1 MQILGLDVSYAQGT
15 ITDFAAA
22 HAAGYE
28 FMLIRMS
35 YAYPGQ
41 ACKFDI
47 KAARNYTGAKAAGF
61 IVGGY
66 HKVGWT
72 DPIVEADFFLQ
83 AMSPLADGDLL
94 AYDKEPNSD
103 VPIPPNW
110 SEWEQAFV
118 QRIHDRTG
126 VWPFDYSN
134 ISMYNAMPRE
144 GVVANCGPWVAA
156 PDWSFDAALPV
167 KDVVMIQ
174 QGPTAQVPGIPDNVT
189 DTNAF
194 FGTKEQLLSYAYKTP
209 QPSAPDPAPQPADPV
224 TPPVPEPAT
233 PPVSET
239 PPVATTDT
247 SPVVQPPVTAPEGS
261 GTPPSP
267 TPVVT
272 GPVATVPTS
281 TNTVKKTILA
291 LIAAACAAFV
301 ALLQWLH
308 TT

>member
-1 MQILGLDVSYAQGT
+1 MGYILGLDVSYAQGT
-15 ITDFAAA
+15 ITDFVAA
-22 HAAGYE
+22 HADYE

-41 ACKFDI
+41 ACKFDN
-47 KAARNYTGAKAAGF
+47 KAARNYEGAKAAGF

-72 DPIVEADFFLQ
+72 DPIVEADFFLE

-103 VPIPPNW
+103 VTVPPNW

-144 GVVANCGPWVAA
+144 GVVVNCGPWVAA
-156 PDWSFDAALPV
+156 PSWSFDAALPV
-167 KDVVMIQ
+167 KDVVMLQ

-209 QPSAPDPAPQPADPV
+209 QPTPGPADPV

-233 PPVSET
+233 PPVPET
-239 PPVATTDT
+239 PPVVTTDT
-247 SPVVQPPVTAPEGS
+247 PPVVQPPVAAPEGS
-261 GTPPSP
+261 GTPSGPG
-267 TPVVT
+267 PVVT
-272 GPVATVPTS
+272 GPLTPVPATTD
-281 TNTVKKTILA
+281 TVKKTILA

-301 ALLQWLH
+301 ALLRWLH
-308 TT
+308 T

>member
-167 KDVVMIQ
+167 KDVVMLQ
-174 QGPTAQVPGIPDNVT
+174 QGPTVQVPGIPDNVT
-189 DTNAF
+189 DTDAF

-209 QPSAPDPAPQPADPV
+209 QPSPGPADPV

-233 PPVSET
+233 PPVPET
-239 PPVATTDT
+239 PPVAPADT
-247 SPVVQPPVTAPEGS
+247 NGVVQPPVTAPQGS
-261 GTPPSP
+261 GTAPEPA
-267 TPVVT
+267 PVVT
-272 GPVATVPTS
+272 GPATPVPS
-281 TNTVKKTILA
+281 NDAVKKTILA
-291 LIAAACAAFV
+291 LIAAAAAVFV
-301 ALLQWLH
+301 AIMKWLH
-308 TT
+308 S